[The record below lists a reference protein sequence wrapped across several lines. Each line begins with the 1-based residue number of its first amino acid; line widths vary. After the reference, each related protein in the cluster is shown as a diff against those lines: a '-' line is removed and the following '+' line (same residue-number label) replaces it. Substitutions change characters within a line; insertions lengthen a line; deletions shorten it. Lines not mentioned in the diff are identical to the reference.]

1 MSKSPNRTRNANA
14 VVTGAGSG
22 IGRAFALE
30 LARRG
35 SRVVCSDIDGDRVK
49 ETVSMID
56 RLTSGRAYP
65 VFCDVSVS
73 EDVDELAAQ
82 AQDWFGAPTSLM
94 INNAGVGIGGKPV
107 GEIGIDDWQW
117 ALGINLWGMV
127 YGSEKFLP
135 QLREAGRGGLINV
148 ASTAAF
154 SAAPGMAAYNVGKA
168 GVLALSETIA
178 AELGG
183 TDLAVTVL
191 CPTFVKTNVAVDGRI
206 TADASKLAGTL
217 MRYTGLS
224 PDRVAKGTL
233 NAHDRGQLYVVPQL
247 DAKAIWSAKRHLPRT
262 YTAGLG
268 LLNRILPQT
277 GAPSAVPALTTT
289 VGE

>member
-1 MSKSPNRTRNANA
+1 MSKNNSRTQQTKA

-35 SRVVCSDIDGDRVK
+35 GEVICADIDGDRAK
-49 ETVSMID
+49 ETVALID
-56 RLTSGRAYP
+56 RLPAGRAHP
-65 VFCDVSVS
+65 VVCDVAQTS
-73 EDVDELAAQ
+73 EIDDLATFAE
-82 AQDWFGAPTSLM
+82 DTFGGPTTLL

-107 GEIGIDDWQW
+107 GEIGVDDWQW

-127 YGSEKFLP
+127 YGSERFLP
-135 QLREAGRGGLINV
+135 QLRLAGRAGLINV

-154 SAAPGMAAYNVGKA
+154 SAAPTMAAYNVGKA

-178 AELGG
+178 AESAG
-183 TDLAVTVL
+183 TELAVTVL

-206 TADASKLAGTL
+206 TDQATKLAETV

-224 PDRVAKGTL
+224 ADRVAKGTL
-233 NAHDRGQLYVVPQL
+233 DAHDRGQLYVVPQL
-247 DAKAIWSAKRHLPRT
+247 DAKAIWALKRHLPRT

-268 LLNRILPQT
+268 LMNRLLPF
-277 GAPSAVPALTTT
+277 
-289 VGE
+289 